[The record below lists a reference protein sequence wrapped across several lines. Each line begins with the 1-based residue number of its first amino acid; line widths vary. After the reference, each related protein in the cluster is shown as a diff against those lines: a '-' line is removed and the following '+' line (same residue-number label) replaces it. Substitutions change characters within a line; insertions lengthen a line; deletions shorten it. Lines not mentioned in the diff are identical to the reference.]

1 VPVHGERIET
11 RPAQDAELVA
21 DRAARNAAITLA
33 LTLPG
38 DTVLYLLL
46 PIYTATFG
54 VSLPE
59 AGLLLA
65 ANRIVRIFGNGWIAR
80 LYSERGPRLTCMLAA
95 FGSISAALAYATTTG
110 VWPLLVARLVWGL
123 SFSGMNIAN
132 QALATSVGKGAARR
146 MGQTR
151 TIVAVGPTIGLLA
164 GALIAY
170 HFGPRV
176 VFLLLA
182 GVACLAPFFA
192 WQLPSTREVTERK
205 GVRIEWPDAMS
216 LWSFATGFTL
226 DGLFIFGLGLLASA
240 NYPRDAVL
248 AAGGAMALRYA
259 VEIAFSSAGG
269 RLGQRFGARPML
281 IRLTLCSAVSLAL
294 LAAGGVFLWLGVVAT
309 IVLRALL
316 ATLSAPVV
324 AEAYPGPARVP
335 ALAANATWRDIGA
348 GLGPLIAGFVFAF
361 APAWAIYGCAAIL
374 LVMTSVLL
382 MRPRKSV
389 PTPS

>member
-1 VPVHGERIET
+1 MDGGQEQGTPKRGT
-11 RPAQDAELVA
+11 PAQDA
-21 DRAARNAAITLA
+21 DRAARHAAIALA

-46 PIYTATFG
+46 PIYAASFG
-54 VSLPE
+54 VTLPE

-65 ANRIVRIFGNGWIAR
+65 ANRIVRIFGNGWIAHF
-80 LYSERGPRLTCMLAA
+80 YAQRGPRLTCMLAA
-95 FGSISAALAYATTTG
+95 FGSIAAALAYATASG
-110 VWPLLVARLVWGL
+110 VWALLVARLVWGL
-123 SFSGMNIAN
+123 SFSGMNIAT
-132 QALATSVGKGAARR
+132 QALSTSVGAGAPRR
-146 MGQTR
+146 MGQVR

-170 HFGPRV
+170 HYGPRG

-182 GVACLAPFFA
+182 AVACLAPIFA
-192 WQLPSTREVTERK
+192 WQLPSTGEKTERK
-205 GVRIEWPDAMS
+205 GPRIDWPDGMS
-216 LWSFATGFTL
+216 IWSFATGFTL
-226 DGLFIFGLGLLASA
+226 DGLFIFGLGLLAAAS
-240 NYPRDAVL
+240 YPREAVL

-259 VEIAFSSAGG
+259 VEILFSSAGG

-294 LAAGGVFLWLGVVAT
+294 LAAGGGLLWLGVIAT

-361 APAWAIYGCAAIL
+361 APVWAIYGCAALL
-374 LVMTSVLL
+374 LVIAGLLL
-382 MRPRKSV
+382 MQRGHDGRRE
-389 PTPS
+389 

>member
-1 VPVHGERIET
+1 MDSVKPDMT
-11 RPAQDAELVA
+11 PAKTAGQAA

-46 PIYTATFG
+46 PIYAATFG

-80 LYSERGPRLTCMLAA
+80 FYAERGPRLTCMLAA
-95 FGSISAALAYATTTG
+95 FGSIAAALAYATTTG
-110 VWPLLVARLVWGL
+110 VWALLIARLVWGL

-132 QALATSVGKGAARR
+132 QALATSVGEGAARR
-146 MGQTR
+146 MGQSR

-192 WQLPSTREVTERK
+192 WHLPSTREVTERK
-205 GVRIEWPDAMS
+205 STRIAWPDAMS
-216 LWSFATGFTL
+216 VWSFATGFTL
-226 DGLFIFGLGLLASA
+226 DGLFIFGLGLLAAA

-269 RLGQRFGARPML
+269 RSRPALRGTADADPSDPVLRRFLGAARGRWRVPLVGRGGDDRPARAARDVVGARRRRGLSGTGPRARARRQRHVARYRRGPWTL
-281 IRLTLCSAVSLAL
+281 DRRIRLR
-294 LAAGGVFLWLGVVAT
+294 
-309 IVLRALL
+309 LR
-316 ATLSAPVV
+316 
-324 AEAYPGPARVP
+324 
-335 ALAANATWRDIGA
+335 A
-348 GLGPLIAGFVFAF
+348 GLGDLRLRRALAGVDE
-361 APAWAIYGCAAIL
+361 CAAHAPWARRA
-374 LVMTSVLL
+374 S
-382 MRPRKSV
+382 
-389 PTPS
+389 